1 MSEKHDVGDCAVIHQ
16 EILTAVEVKMLPD
29 DTFEMVSMFFK
40 VIGDKTRLRILWALD
55 NHEMCV
61 CDIANL
67 LGMTTSAIS
76 HQLGT
81 LRKANLVRN
90 RKVGKTVFY
99 SLADDHVKQMLEAG
113 VEHVHD

>member
-1 MSEKHDVGDCAVIHQ
+1 MVENEHNCDCEIVHQ
-16 EILTAVEVKMLPD
+16 EILAAVEVKMLSD
-29 DTFEMVSMFFK
+29 ESFEMVSAFFK
-40 VIGDKTRLRILWALD
+40 VIADKTRLRILWALD

-81 LRKANLVRN
+81 LRKANLVVN

-99 SLADDHVKQMLEAG
+99 SLADYHVKMMLEAG
-113 VEHVHD
+113 VDHVHE